1 MPKQRRVKKLHS
13 FFGSKKKM
21 KIPKESKPRRKKSN
35 KTKVFKRRKTNENA
49 SASKGNKDKVI
60 DNKAPKDKSFNSKR

>member
-1 MPKQRRVKKLHS
+1 
-13 FFGSKKKM
+13 M